1 MLQAPEKTIFKTSPI
16 TKKKPPLA
24 WWNKECEREER
35 IVRAEYRKHCRNPA
49 NTTKRR
55 SFQHRRVIKQ
65 RVFRKTRKDTGT
77 YFVNSLSSR
86 TPIEKVWDKF
96 RKVNGNY
103 KSRTIPP
110 MERRGN
116 IISSPDE
123 NADNFAGHYANILRK
138 ANQ

>member
-1 MLQAPEKTIFKTSPI
+1 M
-16 TKKKPPLA
+16 
-24 WWNKECEREER
+24 
-35 IVRAEYRKHCRNPA
+35 RAEYRKPHRDPTK
-49 NTTKRR
+49 TTKLK
-55 SFQHRRVIKQ
+55 SFQGRRAIKQ